1 MYQALKGF
9 KESAGKLSE
18 GVIGVDLL
26 SQTSSPFIKTPGN
39 MLSRAL
45 EYSPFGVAKNVV
57 NTAKEMRIPELGGF
71 NQRRFVDETSRNLM
85 GTGILAGTIA
95 AARNGLTT
103 GGYS

>member
-1 MYQALKGF
+1 MNQLG
-9 KESAGKLSE
+9 
-18 GVIGVDLL
+18 
-26 SQTSSPFIKTPGN
+26 SSVVKKAPLMRCFFYRVSFYFSIKT
-39 MLSRAL
+39 
-45 EYSPFGVAKNVV
+45 EITVV

-103 GGYS
+103 GGYSEDPDEAQAQRNAGMLECENA